1 MSAFFFLKDMR
12 KFVFLLL
19 LAVPIWGCNRKDDPQ
34 PPAHEYTEKEAD
46 KVMLQNAFEA
56 FIQALD
62 LHTQEEVRSFIIH
75 NTVVEFDEDG
85 VLHVCLRDDVQKWMD
100 LSLKAGTPPS
110 MELWMQG
117 GLSVRG
123 IPSEVYVGEKRVAQL
138 DIVRLNGYPVPVFR
152 FPDGTTYSLTSL
164 ALITPFMDWIIK
176 YALRMYS

>member
-1 MSAFFFLKDMR
+1 MR
-12 KFVFLLL
+12 KLVLSLLL
-19 LAVPIWGCNRKDDPQ
+19 VTALWGCDRAEDPQ
-34 PPAHEYTEKEAD
+34 PANHDYTEREAD
-46 KVMLQNAFEA
+46 KVLLEEA
-56 FIQALD
+56 FSAFIRD
-62 LHTQEEVRSFIIH
+62 LNLQSKEEARAFIMH
-75 NTVVEFDEDG
+75 NGEVTIDDAG
-85 VLHVCLRDDVQKWMD
+85 VLHFYLRDDSMQWLD
-100 LSLKAGTPPS
+100 LALTPGTPPVLT
-110 MELWMQG
+110 LWLKG